1 MFFASSLRPTSLSYF
16 YSFNPASFRLT
27 VPSVG
32 DYHPCTTSF
41 LKWTL
46 CSSIENALWY
56 PPKPQSILKIECI
69 QISIINCKI
78 NHCSFF
84 SVLCIISIY
93 LRILL
98 FQFAQMKTS
107 KEHLEGKP
115 SSERLNKTKVKVRD
129 ALT

>member
-1 MFFASSLRPTSLSYF
+1 LLSPASLKYEVIWTASFPSSATMFFASSLRPTSLSYF

-32 DYHPCTTSF
+32 EYHPCTTSF

-46 CSSIENALWY
+46 CSSIKNALWY

-98 FQFAQMKTS
+98 FQFAKW
-107 KEHLEGKP
+107 
-115 SSERLNKTKVKVRD
+115 D
-129 ALT
+129 F